1 MWHDSYVLVVLVIAG
16 LAVIACVVLVSLG
29 RGGEMAE
36 FPPDVPPLELP
47 AAGQLTPADLI
58 ALRLPISLV
67 GYSTQAVD
75 DTLHR
80 VSVAL
85 GERDTRI
92 AVLEQR
98 VAELLSGRLQARQEG
113 EARQGSEAR
122 QEGPVGQADTPRDYY
137 APPSPHSA
145 HDGAGRLG
153 DERQP
158 EVPSAATRDGW
169 EGVDAEEQAW

>member
-16 LAVIACVVLVSLG
+16 LAVIACVVMVSLG
-29 RGGEMAE
+29 HGGEMAE

-47 AAGQLTPADLI
+47 AAGQMTPADLI
-58 ALRLPISLV
+58 ALQLPIGLV

-75 DTLHR
+75 ETLHR

-98 VAELLSGRLQARQEG
+98 VTELSYARLQAREETKQAETKQA
-113 EARQGSEAR
+113 ETKQAEDSER
-122 QEGPVGQADTPRDYY
+122 E
-137 APPSPHSA
+137 
-145 HDGAGRLG
+145 
-153 DERQP
+153 P
-158 EVPSAATRDGW
+158 EVPSATAREGWDGDRA
-169 EGVDAEEQAW
+169 DAEEAW

>member
-16 LAVIACVVLVSLG
+16 LAVIACVVMVSLG
-29 RGGEMAE
+29 HGGEMAE

-47 AAGQLTPADLI
+47 AAGQMTPADLI
-58 ALRLPISLV
+58 ALQLPIGLV

-75 DTLHR
+75 ETLHR

-98 VAELLSGRLQARQEG
+98 VTELSYARLQAREETKQAETKQA
-113 EARQGSEAR
+113 ETKQAEDSER
-122 QEGPVGQADTPRDYY
+122 E
-137 APPSPHSA
+137 
-145 HDGAGRLG
+145 
-153 DERQP
+153 P
-158 EVPSAATRDGW
+158 EVSSATAREGWDGDRA
-169 EGVDAEEQAW
+169 DAEEAW